1 MEKFSY
7 SKCTGVTFSKPPTL
21 AQQLLNYRDIAKGEK
36 TSKTSNKC
44 MKCGLCGHFGGLKN
58 MVKEC
63 SIIKCNKETIKL
75 KKKLNCRNYG
85 IYAAE
90 CRLCPNYYVGQTKNK
105 FSKRW
110 TTHRSTWNKLINNNE
125 WRKNNNKN
133 KEITDE
139 KALFHHFRA
148 YHIEKLGKD
157 LKLLN
162 AYELIFFRRTRL

>member
-1 MEKFSY
+1 
-7 SKCTGVTFSKPPTL
+7 
-21 AQQLLNYRDIAKGEK
+21 
-36 TSKTSNKC
+36 

-139 KALFHHFRA
+139 KALFHHFRE
-148 YHIEKLGKD
+148 HHRVKLGKD
-157 LKLLN
+157 LKLSDAYQLIFLEEPDYNKLDIQESYWIDKLN
-162 AYELIFFRRTRL
+162 AKINIAKTILPRYK